1 MTNPPNGL
9 NEGDQYGECYLH
21 AGLPVGYRVLYNA
34 AKRAGPA
41 VQRS

>member
-1 MTNPPNGL
+1 MSKPPNGF
-9 NEGDQYGECYLH
+9 NEGDQYGERYLH

-34 AKRAGPA
+34 AKRAGPP